1 MFIDLI
7 LYLGYGLVVICAAA
21 AIILPTINALDNP
34 SSLVKSGIG
43 LGGLVVVFII
53 SWAISGSEVLESY
66 AGFGIDA
73 GLSKFVGGSLI
84 MMYLM
89 ALIAIVGI
97 VYTEI
102 SKYFK

>member
-7 LYLGYGLVVICAAA
+7 LYLGYGLVLICALA
-21 AIILPTINALDNP
+21 AIILPTINALSDP

-43 LGGLVVVFII
+43 LGGLVVVFLI
-53 SWAISGSEVLESY
+53 SWGISGNEVLASY
-66 AGFGIDA
+66 ADFGVDA

-97 VYTEI
+97 VFTEI